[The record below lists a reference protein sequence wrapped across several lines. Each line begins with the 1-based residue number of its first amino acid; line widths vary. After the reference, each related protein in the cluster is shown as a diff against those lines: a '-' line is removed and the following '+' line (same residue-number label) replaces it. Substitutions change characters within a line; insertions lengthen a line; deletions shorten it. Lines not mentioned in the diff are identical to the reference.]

1 MGLDVLQL
9 QDIFFSDRRGKVTRV
24 GLSYQ
29 PETLQTAAWPGD
41 LHSPPKRHRQPSPAM
56 RGQRAFFNRRLER
69 TGKKVLTLLNYPC
82 GLPLLSEDIV
92 TTTYMPGRVQCQNPL
107 GRFDED
113 IYISRLPMSRM
124 TDVQRVQDR
133 QRKVTYI
140 PYPHKSTKSQGQRR
154 RDGSSFAVR
163 EERRGIIRVLRGR
176 LPVSM

>member
-1 MGLDVLQL
+1 
-9 QDIFFSDRRGKVTRV
+9 
-24 GLSYQ
+24 
-29 PETLQTAAWPGD
+29 
-41 LHSPPKRHRQPSPAM
+41 M

-140 PYPHKSTKSQGQRR
+140 PYPHKPTKSQGQRR

-176 LPVSM
+176 LPVSVRARIALSVNVTKWSNKRSATGPTRWYLCIRRNMGNSWEVRPLEGLGR